1 MIRDEGYQALSDL
14 IYRGFLLTSLNLA
27 GNLFVFKTINERE
40 YKLIKLYSGVER
52 EGDKSYINRFN
63 MNYLI
68 FSLFLSDGE
77 NILTKREDKHKEIY
91 EFFNNVPNILCSLI
105 LGELMTLRETV
116 SEAVDF
122 IEGFSYTDRSRRI
135 WKHCNGGYPSR
146 EEFTGIPGTSGLG
159 LNVFQENWI
168 LINKMLDEE
177 EKYNKDFSRSLFVAS
192 ASNPKGVRSV
202 RAKFDSNMQLME
214 KRRKRIAKLGSI
226 KKRDWT
232 PEQWSAPVD
241 TAEELVAE
249 MMRQISG
256 KKDRH
261 DKFIEKHMDNI
272 RKRAEEKTRKVEKK
286 LEEIR
291 SKRTFG
297 VLPLTVSQRALTS
310 EETEKLES
318 RKPNTTV
325 IVNDMRES
333 KEKAENRI
341 YKKIGSKVLTG
352 RN

>member
-1 MIRDEGYQALSDL
+1 MVRNEGYQALSDL
-14 IYRGFLLTSLNLA
+14 IYKGFLLTGLNLA
-27 GNLFVFKTINERE
+27 GNFFVFKTINDRE
-40 YKLIKLYSGVER
+40 YKLIKLYSGFE
-52 EGDKSYINRFN
+52 EDNKTYMNRFN
-63 MNYLI
+63 INYII

-77 NILTKREDKHKEIY
+77 NILIRREDKYKEIL
-91 EFFNNVPNILCSLI
+91 EFFNNVPNILCNVVL
-105 LGELMTLRETV
+105 ENLMALREIA
-116 SEAVDF
+116 SEAIEF

-135 WKHCNGGYPSR
+135 WKHCNGYPSR
-146 EEFTGIPGTSGLG
+146 EEFTGIPGTNNIG

-168 LINKMLDEE
+168 LINKMLDSEE
-177 EKYNKDFSRSLFVAS
+177 EYNKDFSRSLFVAS

-202 RAKFDSNMQLME
+202 RAKFDSNIKLAE
-214 KRRKRIAKLGSI
+214 KRRKRISKLGSL
-226 KKRDWT
+226 KKREWT

-261 DKFIEKHMDNI
+261 DKFIEKHMDKI

-291 SKRTFG
+291 SKRG
-297 VLPLTVSQRALTS
+297 AGLPLSVTQRPLTQ

-318 RKPNTTV
+318 RKPNNLI
-325 IVNDMRES
+325 IVNDAREE
-333 KEKAENRI
+333 KQKAEDRI

-352 RN
+352 RK